1 MPSARVI
8 LAAAGLFAALVRV
21 AYVIALPDLDGDAY
35 GHFHIAGVVARH
47 PTHLAVH
54 WVWLPGHHFALA
66 ALRALGV
73 GMTGARLGNALLQTA
88 GPFLLAAYAQ
98 AGDARAR
105 PPRSLSREAYFA
117 ALAWTSCALPNVE
130 GTTALS
136 EVPFTLLVLGA
147 ALALDR
153 ERAFAAGLLLAA
165 AATLRY
171 EAWVMTGA
179 VLALALAR
187 LALRGRRPALALAP
201 AVGPPLAFILV
212 WIVLRRGADGEWA
225 WFLRETHRFTA
236 MQRGV
241 DAHSAIFV
249 ALWLPVLAPL
259 SVFGPAIGF
268 VVAGASRPRRVSAA
282 LPLAVAAFLAY
293 TYARGGLLGH
303 LRYLSVLAPFA
314 CVLLGRGLARAE
326 RRFPRAPALAFASLA
341 IAAAGHLAWVGHLAA
356 ADAAHL
362 EAMRSWAE
370 SP

>member
-1 MPSARVI
+1 MRHARVTLVAVGL
-8 LAAAGLFAALVRV
+8 LAALARV
-21 AYVIALPDLDGDAY
+21 LYVLALPDLDSDAY
-35 GHFHIAGVVARH
+35 GHFHIAGVVARS
-47 PTHLAVH
+47 PTHLAAH

-66 ALRALGV
+66 ALRALGL
-73 GMTGARLGNALLQTA
+73 GMTGARLGNALLQIA
-88 GPFLLAAYAQ
+88 GPFLLAAHVQ
-98 AGDARAR
+98 AGAA
-105 PPRSLSREAYFA
+105 PSKPAGPLSREAYFA
-117 ALAWTSCALPNVE
+117 ALAWTISALPNVE
-130 GTTALS
+130 ATTALS

-153 ERAFAAGLLLAA
+153 EKSIAAGLLLAA

-179 VLALALAR
+179 VLAVALAR
-187 LALRGRRPALALAP
+187 LALRGRASALSLAP
-201 AVGPPLAFILV
+201 AVASPALFILL
-212 WIVLRRGADGEWA
+212 WIVARRAADGEWL

-241 DAHSAIFV
+241 DAHSALFV

-259 SVFGPAIGF
+259 SVFGPALGF
-268 VVAGASRPRRVSAA
+268 VVAGVSRPRRPSAA

-314 CVLLGRGLARAE
+314 CALLGRGLARAE

-341 IAAAGHLAWVGHLAA
+341 VAAVGHLAWVGHFAA
-356 ADAAHL
+356 ADAEHL
-362 EAMRSWAE
+362 RSMQRWAE